1 MFLQTSHTG
10 NVAVQRSESTISVDK
25 RRPIGSLIAMFRPY
39 RASMF
44 LATVVFV
51 IKDSPI
57 WILPILTA
65 NIIDV
70 VVEHK
75 PVEQLW
81 LNAGIAAIILV
92 MNYPLNV
99 LYVSRF
105 SNAVRHV
112 AADLRNGM
120 SSRLQLLTIGFHS
133 RTSAAVIQSK
143 VVRDAE
149 NVELALNQSY
159 GVGLSAICVLVGALV
174 STAVRVPSFVPVF
187 VVIVPIAA
195 VLLIMLRRRSGSL
208 NESLRH
214 EVETFSS
221 RIGEMAALMPITRA
235 HALEDVALERVSTS
249 VEDVRSAAVALD
261 KFNGRFGSIT
271 WISYQSLGVFCLVA
285 ASFAA
290 LTRFIPI
297 TAGEV
302 VLLSGYFTILTGA
315 IVNLLNLLPV
325 MTKARESMRSIAEV
339 LQEPDVE
346 LNVGKR
352 AVASVAGNLR
362 FERLGYRYT
371 PRGKPALSDIEL
383 EVAPGETIA
392 FVGPSGSG
400 KSTLLNVVLGFL
412 RPTSGRLLLDGVDT
426 QTLDLRTFRSRVSVV
441 PQESVLFEGTIR
453 DNVAYGLSDASD
465 AAVLDALRG
474 ANALEIVDA
483 LPDGW
488 DTIVGERGARLSG
501 GQRQR
506 IAIARALIRDP
517 RVLLLD
523 EATSALDGESEKLVQ
538 DAVERLM
545 GGRTTL
551 IVAHRLSTIRAAD
564 RIAVLDA
571 GRLVEIGTHKNLL
584 AAGGRYSTLYSAQS
598 F

>member
-1 MFLQTSHTG
+1 M
-10 NVAVQRSESTISVDK
+10 AQRPSDTTLIVD
-25 RRPIGSLIAMFRPY
+25 RQRPVRSLLRLFTPY
-39 RASMF
+39 RGSM
-44 LATVVFV
+44 LVATIVFIV
-51 IKDSPI
+51 KDSPI
-57 WILPILTA
+57 WILPILTG

-70 VVEHK
+70 VVSHR
-75 PVEQLW
+75 PLTQLW
-81 LNAGIAAIILV
+81 INAGIAAVILL

-99 LYVSRF
+99 LYVHLF

-120 SSRLQLLTIGFHS
+120 SGRLQQLSIGFHS

-149 NVELALNQSY
+149 NVELAMNQSY
-159 GVGLSAICVLVGALV
+159 GVGLSALCVLVGALI
-174 STAVRVPSFVPVF
+174 STAIRVPAFVLVF

-195 VLLIMLRRRSGSL
+195 ALLILLRRRSSNL
-208 NESLRH
+208 NESLRREFEH
-214 EVETFSS
+214 FST
-221 RIGEMAALMPITRA
+221 RVGEMAALMPITRA

-285 ASFAA
+285 AAFAA
-290 LTRFIPI
+290 LTRIIPI
-297 TAGEV
+297 TPGEV

-315 IVNLLNLLPV
+315 VVSLLNLLPV

-346 LNVGKR
+346 LNAGKTPLA
-352 AVASVAGNLR
+352 AVTGELR
-362 FERLGYRYT
+362 FDKLSYEYQGAKRD
-371 PRGKPALSDIEL
+371 ALNEIEL
-383 EVAPGETIA
+383 TITPGETVA

-412 RPTSGRLLLDGVDT
+412 RPTSGRLLLDGTDM

-441 PQESVLFEGTIR
+441 PQESVLFEGSIR
-453 DNVAYGLSDASD
+453 DNITYGLHDISDD
-465 AAVLDALRG
+465 TVLRALKD

-483 LPDGW
+483 MPDGW

-523 EATSALDGESEKLVQ
+523 EATSALDGESERLVQ

-564 RIAVLDA
+564 RIAVLDR
-571 GRLVEIGTHKNLL
+571 GRLVEVGSHDELL
-584 AAGGRYSTLYSAQS
+584 ARRGRYARLYSAQT

>member
-1 MFLQTSHTG
+1 MAQPETPSAL
-10 NVAVQRSESTISVDK
+10 
-25 RRPIGSLIAMFRPY
+25 PIEGRKPVLSLLRLFRPY
-39 RASMF
+39 RGSML
-44 LATVVFV
+44 LATVIFIV
-51 IKDSPI
+51 KDSPI
-57 WILPILTA
+57 WILPILTG

-70 VVEHK
+70 VVSHR
-75 PVEQLW
+75 PLSQLW
-81 LNAGIAAIILV
+81 INAGIAAVILL

-99 LYVSRF
+99 VYVHLF

-149 NVELALNQSY
+149 NVELAMNQSY
-159 GVGLSAICVLVGALV
+159 GVGLSAICVLVGALI
-174 STAVRVPSFVPVF
+174 STAIRVPAFVLVF

-195 VLLIMLRRRSGSL
+195 ALLILLRRRSSKL
-208 NESLRH
+208 NESLRRQFEH
-214 EVETFSS
+214 FSS
-221 RIGEMAALMPITRA
+221 RVGEMAALIPITRA

-285 ASFAA
+285 AAFAA
-290 LTRFIPI
+290 LTRLVPI
-297 TAGEV
+297 TPGEV
-302 VLLSGYFTILTGA
+302 VLLSGYFTILTGS
-315 IVNLLNLLPV
+315 IVNLLNLLPI

-339 LQEPDVE
+339 MQESDVE
-346 LNVGKR
+346 LNAGKTPVA
-352 AVASVAGNLR
+352 AVTGELR
-362 FERLGYRYT
+362 FDRLSYSYAESR
-371 PRGKPALSDIEL
+371 RPALNGIEL
-383 EVAPGETIA
+383 TINSGETVA

-412 RPTSGRLLLDGVDT
+412 RPTAGRLLLDGVDM
-426 QTLDLRTFRSRVSVV
+426 QSVDLRTFRSRVSVV

-453 DNVAYGLSDASD
+453 DNVTYGLQSVSDEV
-465 AAVLDALRG
+465 VLDALRD
-474 ANALEIVDA
+474 ANALEIVDT

-488 DTIVGERGARLSG
+488 DTVVGERGARLSG

-523 EATSALDGESEKLVQ
+523 EATSALDGESERLVQ

-564 RIAVLDA
+564 RIAVLDR
-571 GRLVEIGTHKNLL
+571 GRLVEVGTHDELL
-584 AAGGRYSTLYSAQS
+584 ALHGRYSQLYSAQR

>member
-1 MFLQTSHTG
+1 ML
-10 NVAVQRSESTISVDK
+10 
-25 RRPIGSLIAMFRPY
+25 
-39 RASMF
+39 
-44 LATVVFV
+44 LATVIFIV
-51 IKDSPI
+51 KDSPI
-57 WILPILTA
+57 WILPILTG

-70 VVEHK
+70 VVSHR
-75 PVEQLW
+75 PLSALW
-81 LNAGIAAIILV
+81 LNAAIAAVILL

-99 LYVSRF
+99 VYVHLF

-120 SSRLQLLTIGFHS
+120 SSRLQLLSIGFHS

-149 NVELALNQSY
+149 NVELAMNQSY
-159 GVGLSAICVLVGALV
+159 GVGLSALCVLVGALV
-174 STAVRVPSFVPVF
+174 STAIRVPSFVLVF
-187 VVIVPIAA
+187 IVIVPIAA
-195 VLLIMLRRRSGSL
+195 ALLILLRRRSSNL
-208 NESLRH
+208 NESLRREIEH
-214 EVETFSS
+214 FSS

-249 VEDVRSAAVALD
+249 VEEVRSAAVALD

-285 ASFAA
+285 AAFAA
-290 LTRFIPI
+290 LTRLVPI
-297 TAGEV
+297 TPGEV
-302 VLLSGYFTILTGA
+302 VLLSGYFTILTGS

-346 LNVGKR
+346 LNSGKKPIP
-352 AVASVAGNLR
+352 AVTGELR
-362 FERLGYRYT
+362 FEHLGFRYGQSG
-371 PRGKPALSDIEL
+371 RAALDGIDL
-383 EVAPGETIA
+383 TINPGETIA

-400 KSTLLNVVLGFL
+400 KSTLLNIVLGFL
-412 RPTSGRLLLDGVDT
+412 RPTAGRLLLDGVDM
-426 QTLDLRTFRSRVSVV
+426 QSLDLRTFRSHISVV

-453 DNVAYGLSDASD
+453 DNVTYGLRDVSDEV
-465 AAVLDALRG
+465 VLDALRDS
-474 ANALEIVDA
+474 NALEIVDV

-488 DTIVGERGARLSG
+488 NTVVGERGARLSG

-564 RIAVLDA
+564 RIAVLDRGA
-571 GRLVEIGTHKNLL
+571 LVEVGSHDELIAHR
-584 AAGGRYSTLYSAQS
+584 GRYSKLFAAQT

>member
-1 MFLQTSHTG
+1 MAQPLTSS
-10 NVAVQRSESTISVDK
+10 ALPVDGRK
-25 RRPIGSLIAMFRPY
+25 PVLSLLRLFRPY
-39 RASMF
+39 RGSML
-44 LATVVFV
+44 LATVIFIV
-51 IKDSPI
+51 KDSPI
-57 WILPILTA
+57 WILPILTG

-75 PVEQLW
+75 PLSQLW
-81 LNAGIAAIILV
+81 LNAGVAAVILL

-99 LYVSRF
+99 VYVNLF
-105 SNAVRHV
+105 SNAIRRV

-120 SSRLQLLTIGFHS
+120 SGRLQLLSISFHS

-149 NVELALNQSY
+149 NVELAMNQSY
-159 GVGLSAICVLVGALV
+159 GVGLSAICVLLGALI
-174 STAVRVPSFVPVF
+174 STAIRVPSFVLVF
-187 VVIVPIAA
+187 VLTVPIAA
-195 VLLIMLRRRSGSL
+195 VLILLLRRRSSSL
-208 NESLRH
+208 NESLRR
-214 EVETFSS
+214 EIESFSS
-221 RIGEMAALMPITRA
+221 RVGEMAALMPITRA
-235 HALEDVALERVSTS
+235 HALEDVALERVSLS
-249 VEDVRSAAVALD
+249 VENVRSAAVSLD

-271 WISYQSLGVFCLVA
+271 WISYQSLGVFCLIA
-285 ASFAA
+285 AAFAA
-290 LTRFIPI
+290 LTRFLPI

-302 VLLSGYFTILTGA
+302 VLLSGYFTILTGSV
-315 IVNLLNLLPV
+315 VNLLNLLPV

-339 LQEPDVE
+339 LQESDVE
-346 LNVGKR
+346 LNAGKR
-352 AVASVAGNLR
+352 PVAAVTGELR
-362 FERLGYRYT
+362 FEGLQYRYGES
-371 PRGKPALSDIEL
+371 RRPALDDITLTIE
-383 EVAPGETIA
+383 PGETIA
-392 FVGPSGSG
+392 FVGASGSG

-412 RPTSGRLLLDGVDT
+412 RPTTGRLLLDGVDM
-426 QTLDLRTFRSRVSVV
+426 QSLDLRTFRSRVSVV

-453 DNVAYGLSDASD
+453 DNVTYGLRDVPD
-465 AAVLDALRG
+465 QVVLDALRD

-488 DTIVGERGARLSG
+488 DTVVGERGARLSG

-564 RIAVLDA
+564 RIAVLDR
-571 GRLVEIGTHKNLL
+571 GKLVEMGTHNELL
-584 AAGGRYSTLYSAQS
+584 ATAGRYSKLYAAQR

>member
-1 MFLQTSHTG
+1 ML
-10 NVAVQRSESTISVDK
+10 
-25 RRPIGSLIAMFRPY
+25 
-39 RASMF
+39 
-44 LATVVFV
+44 LATVVFIV
-51 IKDSPI
+51 KDSPI
-57 WILPILTA
+57 WILPILTGD
-65 NIIDV
+65 IIDV

-75 PVEQLW
+75 PLEQLW
-81 LNAGIAAIILV
+81 WNAGIAAVILL
-92 MNYPLNV
+92 MNYPLNLV
-99 LYVSRF
+99 YVSLF

-120 SSRLQLLTIGFHS
+120 TGRLQLLSIGFHN
-133 RTSAAVIQSK
+133 RTSASIIQSK

-174 STAVRVPSFVPVF
+174 STAIRIPSFVLVF

-195 VLLIMLRRRSGSL
+195 ALLFLLRRRSGSL

-214 EVETFSS
+214 EIEVFSS
-221 RIGEMAALMPITRA
+221 RVGEMAALMPITRA

-285 ASFAA
+285 AAFAA
-290 LTRFIPI
+290 LTRIIPI

-325 MTKARESMRSIAEV
+325 MTKARESMRSVAEV
-339 LQEPDVE
+339 LQDADVE
-346 LNVGKR
+346 LNAGKSPI
-352 AVASVAGNLR
+352 ASVTGELTFQR
-362 FERLGYRYT
+362 VGYRYSGT
-371 PRGKPALSDIEL
+371 GRPALENIDLTI
-383 EVAPGETIA
+383 APGETIA

-412 RPTSGRLLLDGVDT
+412 RPTAGRLLLDGVDM
-426 QTLDLRTFRSRVSVV
+426 QSLDLREFRSRVSVV
-441 PQESVLFEGTIR
+441 PQESVLFEGSIR
-453 DNVAYGLSDASD
+453 DNVTYGLVGATD
-465 AAVLDALRG
+465 AAVRDALRD
-474 ANALEIVDA
+474 ANALEIVDSM
-483 LPDGW
+483 PDGW
-488 DTIVGERGARLSG
+488 DTVVGERGARLSG

-538 DAVERLM
+538 SAVERLM

-564 RIAVLDA
+564 RIAVLDG
-571 GRLVEIGTHKNLL
+571 GRLIEVGTHTHLL
-584 AAGGRYSTLYSAQS
+584 ALGGRYSNLYSAQR

>member
-1 MFLQTSHTG
+1 MRHTCFMSREPAPHAI
-10 NVAVQRSESTISVDK
+10 AVDS
-25 RRPIGSLIAMFRPY
+25 RRPIRSLVGLFGPYRGKMLIA
-39 RASMF
+39 
-44 LATVVFV
+44 TIVFIV
-51 IKDSPI
+51 KDSPI

-70 VVEHK
+70 VVNHR
-75 PVEQLW
+75 PLTQLW
-81 LNAGIAAIILV
+81 LNAGIAAAILL

-99 LYVSRF
+99 LYVHLF
-105 SNAVRHV
+105 SNAIRNV

-120 SSRLQLLTIGFHS
+120 SARLQLLSIGFHS

-149 NVELALNQSY
+149 NVEIAMNQSY
-159 GVGLSAICVLVGALV
+159 GVGLSAVCVLVGALV
-174 STAVRVPSFVPVF
+174 ATAIKVPSFVLVF

-195 VLLIMLRRRSGSL
+195 ALLILLRRRSGRL
-208 NESLRH
+208 NESLRRQFEH
-214 EVETFSS
+214 FST
-221 RIGEMAALMPITRA
+221 RVGEMAALMPITRA
-235 HALEDVALERVSTS
+235 HALEEVALERVSSS

-285 ASFAA
+285 AAFAA
-290 LTRFIPI
+290 LTRIIPI
-297 TAGEV
+297 TPGEV
-302 VLLSGYFTILTGA
+302 VLLSGYFTILTGS
-315 IVNLLNLLPV
+315 IVNLLNLLPI
-325 MTKARESMRSIAEV
+325 MTRARESMRSIAEV
-339 LQEPDVE
+339 LQETDVE
-346 LNVGKR
+346 RNAGKTPVA
-352 AVASVAGNLR
+352 AVTGELVFDGLSFTYAQSR
-362 FERLGYRYT
+362 R
-371 PRGKPALSDIEL
+371 PALDDIRL
-383 EVAPGETIA
+383 TVSPGETVA

-412 RPTSGRLLLDGVDT
+412 RPTGGRLLLDGVDM
-426 QTLDLRTFRSRVSVV
+426 QSLDLRTFRARVSVV

-453 DNVAYGLSDASD
+453 DNVTYGLSHISD
-465 AAVLDALRG
+465 DTVLQALRD

-483 LPDGW
+483 MPDGW
-488 DTIVGERGARLSG
+488 DTVVGERGARLSG

-506 IAIARALIRDP
+506 IAIARALIRNP

-523 EATSALDGESEKLVQ
+523 EATSALDGESEKRVQ

-564 RIAVLDA
+564 RIAVLDR
-571 GRLVEIGTHKNLL
+571 GRLVESGSHDELL
-584 AAGGRYSTLYSAQS
+584 ARGGRYAELYTAQR

>member
-1 MFLQTSHTG
+1 MA
-10 NVAVQRSESTISVDK
+10 NSTETASLTVDK
-25 RRPIGSLIAMFRPY
+25 ARPVRSLISLFRPY
-39 RASMF
+39 RGSMIV
-44 LATVVFV
+44 ATIVFI

-57 WILPILTA
+57 WILPILTG

-75 PVEQLW
+75 PLSQLW
-81 LNAGIAAIILV
+81 MNAAIAAVILL
-92 MNYPLNV
+92 MNFPLNV
-99 LYVSRF
+99 LYVGLF
-105 SNAVRHV
+105 SNAVRRV

-120 SSRLQLLTIGFHS
+120 STRLQMLSISFHS
-133 RTSAAVIQSK
+133 RTSASVIQSK

-159 GVGLSAICVLVGALV
+159 GIGLSAICVLVGALI
-174 STAVRVPSFVPVF
+174 STAIRIPSFVVVF
-187 VVIVPIAA
+187 VLTVPIAA
-195 VLLIMLRRRSGSL
+195 ALMISVRRRSSTL
-208 NESLRH
+208 NETLRH
-214 EVETFSS
+214 EIERFSS
-221 RIGEMAALMPITRA
+221 RVGEMAALMPITRA
-235 HALEDVALERVSTS
+235 HALEDVAIERVSTS
-249 VEDVRSAAVALD
+249 VENVRSAAVTLD

-271 WISYQSLGVFCLVA
+271 WISYQSLGVFCLIA
-285 ASFAA
+285 AAFAA
-290 LTRFIPI
+290 LTRVLPI

-302 VLLSGYFTILTGA
+302 VLLSGYFTILTGSV
-315 IVNLLNLLPV
+315 VNLLNLMPV

-339 LQEPDVE
+339 LQESDVE
-346 LNVGKR
+346 LNAGRRPVA
-352 AVASVAGNLR
+352 AVSGELR
-362 FERLGYRYT
+362 FDGLQFRY
-371 PRGKPALSDIEL
+371 PESKRPALDGIDLTIS
-383 EVAPGETIA
+383 PGETVA

-400 KSTLLNVVLGFL
+400 KSTTLNVVLGFL
-412 RPTSGRLLLDGVDT
+412 RPTSGRLLLDGVDM

-441 PQESVLFEGTIR
+441 PQESVLFEGSIR
-453 DNVAYGLSDASD
+453 DNVTYGVNDISDET
-465 AAVLDALRG
+465 VLQALRD

-488 DTIVGERGARLSG
+488 DTVVGERGARLSG

-506 IAIARALIRDP
+506 IAIARALIRNP

-545 GGRTTL
+545 AGRTTL

-564 RIAVLDA
+564 RIAVLDR
-571 GRLVEIGTHKNLL
+571 GKLVEIGPHDELL
-584 AAGGRYSTLYSAQS
+584 AANGRYTKLHAAQL

>member
-1 MFLQTSHTG
+1 MASSATSPAFT
-10 NVAVQRSESTISVDK
+10 VDK
-25 RRPIGSLIAMFRPY
+25 QRPVGSLLRLFGPY
-39 RASMF
+39 RGSML
-44 LATVVFV
+44 LATLIFIV
-51 IKDSPI
+51 KDSPI
-57 WILPILTA
+57 WILPIITG
-65 NIIDV
+65 NIVDV
-70 VVEHK
+70 VVSHK
-75 PVEQLW
+75 PLSQLW
-81 LNAGIAAIILV
+81 LNAGVAAVILL

-99 LYVSRF
+99 VYVHLF
-105 SNAVRHV
+105 SNAVRRV

-120 SSRLQLLTIGFHS
+120 SARLQLLSIGFHS

-149 NVELALNQSY
+149 NVELAMNQSY

-174 STAVRVPSFVPVF
+174 STAIRVPSFVLVF

-195 VLLIMLRRRSGSL
+195 VLLILLRRRSGRL
-208 NESLRH
+208 NESLRREFEH
-214 EVETFSS
+214 FST
-221 RIGEMAALMPITRA
+221 RVGEMAALMPITRA
-235 HALEDVALERVSTS
+235 HAVEDVALERVSTS

-271 WISYQSLGVFCLVA
+271 WISYQTLGVFCLVA
-285 ASFAA
+285 AAFAA
-290 LTRFIPI
+290 LTRIIPI
-297 TAGEV
+297 TPGEV
-302 VLLSGYFTILTGA
+302 VLLSGYFTILTGS

-339 LQEPDVE
+339 LQETDVE
-346 LNVGKR
+346 RNTGKIPVA
-352 AVASVAGNLR
+352 AVNGELR
-362 FERLGYRYT
+362 FDRLSFSYAESR
-371 PRGKPALSDIEL
+371 RPALDQLEL
-383 EVAPGETIA
+383 TISPGETVA

-412 RPTSGRLLLDGVDT
+412 RPTGGRLLLDGVDM
-426 QTLDLRTFRSRVSVV
+426 QSLDLRTFRSRVSVV

-453 DNVAYGLSDASD
+453 DNVTYGLQGVSDE
-465 AAVLDALRG
+465 AVLDALRG

-483 LPDGW
+483 MPDGW

-506 IAIARALIRDP
+506 IAIARALIRNP

-545 GGRTTL
+545 RGRTTL

-564 RIAVLDA
+564 RIAVLDK
-571 GRLVEIGTHKNLL
+571 GKLVETGSHDELL
-584 AAGGRYSTLYSAQS
+584 AREGRYSRLYAAQR

>member
-1 MFLQTSHTG
+1 MAQTSTPSG
-10 NVAVQRSESTISVDK
+10 LPIDG
-25 RRPIGSLIAMFRPY
+25 RRPVGSLLRLFRPY
-39 RASMF
+39 RRSML
-44 LATVVFV
+44 LATVIFV

-57 WILPILTA
+57 WILPILTG

-70 VVEHK
+70 VVSHK
-75 PVEQLW
+75 PLSALW
-81 LNAGIAAIILV
+81 LNAAIAAAILL

-99 LYVSRF
+99 LYVHLF

-120 SSRLQLLTIGFHS
+120 SRRLQLLSIGFHS

-149 NVELALNQSY
+149 NVELAMNQSY

-174 STAVRVPSFVPVF
+174 STAIRVPSFVLVF

-195 VLLIMLRRRSGSL
+195 ALLILLRRRSSSL
-208 NESLRH
+208 NESLRR
-214 EVETFSS
+214 EFERFSS
-221 RIGEMAALMPITRA
+221 RIGEMAALIPITRA
-235 HALEDVALERVSTS
+235 HALEDVALARVSTS

-271 WISYQSLGVFCLVA
+271 WISYQTLGVFCLVA
-285 ASFAA
+285 AAFAA
-290 LTRFIPI
+290 LTRIVPI
-297 TAGEV
+297 TPGEV
-302 VLLSGYFTILTGA
+302 VLLSGYFTILTGS

-325 MTKARESMRSIAEV
+325 MTRARESMRSIAEV
-339 LQEPDVE
+339 LQDADVE
-346 LNVGKR
+346 LNTGKVPVV
-352 AVASVAGNLR
+352 AVTGGLR
-362 FERLGYRYT
+362 FDGLSYSYAGSRRS
-371 PRGKPALSDIEL
+371 ALDQIEL
-383 EVAPGETIA
+383 TVVPGETVA

-412 RPTSGRLLLDGVDT
+412 RPTGGRLLLDGVDM
-426 QTLDLRTFRSRVSVV
+426 QSLDLRTFRSRVSVV

-453 DNVAYGLSDASD
+453 DNVTYGLEDVSDEV
-465 AAVLDALRG
+465 VLRALRDS
-474 ANALEIVDA
+474 NALEIVDA
-483 LPDGW
+483 MPDGW
-488 DTIVGERGARLSG
+488 DTVVGERGARLSG

-506 IAIARALIRDP
+506 IAIARALIRNP

-564 RIAVLDA
+564 RIAVLDR
-571 GRLVEIGTHKNLL
+571 GKLVEVGTHEELI
-584 AAGGRYSTLYSAQS
+584 AHAGRYSRLFAAQA

>member
-1 MFLQTSHTG
+1 MANPTETASLT
-10 NVAVQRSESTISVDK
+10 VDK
-25 RRPIGSLIAMFRPY
+25 ARPVRSLISLFRPY
-39 RASMF
+39 RGSMVV
-44 LATVVFV
+44 ATIVFI

-57 WILPILTA
+57 WILPILTG

-75 PVEQLW
+75 PLNQLW
-81 LNAGIAAIILV
+81 LNAAIAAIILL
-92 MNYPLNV
+92 MNFPLNV
-99 LYVSRF
+99 LYVGLF
-105 SNAVRHV
+105 SNAIRRV

-120 SSRLQLLTIGFHS
+120 STRLQMLSISFHS
-133 RTSAAVIQSK
+133 RTSASVIQSK

-159 GVGLSAICVLVGALV
+159 GIGLSAICVLVGALI
-174 STAVRVPSFVPVF
+174 STAIRIPSFVLVF
-187 VVIVPIAA
+187 VLTVPIAA
-195 VLLIMLRRRSGSL
+195 ALMISVRRRSSTL

-214 EVETFSS
+214 EIERFSS
-221 RIGEMAALMPITRA
+221 RVGEMAALMPITRA
-235 HALEDVALERVSTS
+235 HALEDVAIERVSTS
-249 VEDVRSAAVALD
+249 VENVRSAAVTLD

-271 WISYQSLGVFCLVA
+271 WISYQSLGVFCLIA
-285 ASFAA
+285 AAFAA
-290 LTRFIPI
+290 LTRVLPI

-302 VLLSGYFTILTGA
+302 VLLSGYFTILTGSV
-315 IVNLLNLLPV
+315 VNLLNLMPV

-339 LQEPDVE
+339 LQE
-346 LNVGKR
+346 
-352 AVASVAGNLR
+352 
-362 FERLGYRYT
+362 
-371 PRGKPALSDIEL
+371 SDIEL
-383 EVAPGETIA
+383 NAGRRPVAAVSGELRFDALQFRYPESKRPALDGIDLTISPGETVA

-400 KSTLLNVVLGFL
+400 KSTTLNVVLGFL
-412 RPTSGRLLLDGVDT
+412 RPTSGRLLLDGVDM

-441 PQESVLFEGTIR
+441 PQESVLFEGSIR
-453 DNVAYGLSDASD
+453 DNVTYGVNDISDD
-465 AAVLDALRG
+465 TVLQALRD

-488 DTIVGERGARLSG
+488 DTVVGERGARLSG

-506 IAIARALIRDP
+506 IAIARALIRNP

-545 GGRTTL
+545 EGRTTL

-564 RIAVLDA
+564 RIAVLDR
-571 GRLVEIGTHKNLL
+571 GKLVEIGSHDELL
-584 AAGGRYSTLYSAQS
+584 AANGKYTKLHAAQR

>member
-1 MFLQTSHTG
+1 MAQPLTQS
-10 NVAVQRSESTISVDK
+10 ALPVD
-25 RRPIGSLIAMFRPY
+25 RRKPVLSLLRLFRPY
-39 RASMF
+39 RGSML
-44 LATVVFV
+44 LATITFIV
-51 IKDSPI
+51 KDSPI
-57 WILPILTA
+57 WILPILTG

-75 PVEQLW
+75 PLSQLW
-81 LNAGIAAIILV
+81 ANAAFAAVILL

-99 LYVSRF
+99 LYVNLF
-105 SNAVRHV
+105 SNAIRHV

-120 SSRLQLLTIGFHS
+120 STRFQMLSIGFHS
-133 RTSAAVIQSK
+133 RTSASVIQSK

-159 GVGLSAICVLVGALV
+159 GVGLSAVCVLVGALV
-174 STAVRVPSFVPVF
+174 STAIRIPSFVLVF
-187 VVIVPIAA
+187 VLTVPIAA
-195 VLLIMLRRRSGSL
+195 VLMYSVRRRSGDL
-208 NESLRH
+208 NESLRR
-214 EVETFSS
+214 EIEKFSS
-221 RIGEMAALMPITRA
+221 RVGEMAALMPITRA
-235 HALEDVALERVSTS
+235 HAVEDVALRRVSRS
-249 VEDVRSAAVALD
+249 VERVRSAAVTLD

-271 WISYQSLGVFCLVA
+271 WISYQTLGVFCLIA
-285 ASFAA
+285 AAFAA
-290 LTRFIPI
+290 LTKFIPI

-302 VLLSGYFTILTGA
+302 VLLSGYFTILTGSV
-315 IVNLLNLLPV
+315 VNLLNLMPV

-339 LQEPDVE
+339 LQESDVE
-346 LNVGKR
+346 LNTGKVPVI
-352 AVASVAGNLR
+352 AVTGGLHFDQLSFRYAGS
-362 FERLGYRYT
+362 
-371 PRGKPALSDIEL
+371 RGPALDRVELAIE
-383 EVAPGETIA
+383 PGETVA

-412 RPTSGRLLLDGVDT
+412 RPTGGRLLLDGVDM
-426 QTLDLRTFRSRVSVV
+426 QSLDLRTFRSRVSVV
-441 PQESVLFEGTIR
+441 PQESVLFEGSIR
-453 DNVAYGLSDASD
+453 DNVTYGLHEISDEV
-465 AAVLDALRG
+465 VLDALRD

-488 DTIVGERGARLSG
+488 DTVVGERGARLSG

-506 IAIARALIRDP
+506 IAIARALIRNP

-564 RIAVLDA
+564 RIAVLDR
-571 GRLVEIGTHKNLL
+571 GKLVEVGTHDDLM
-584 AAGGRYSTLYSAQS
+584 ARSGRYSKLFAAQT

>member
-1 MFLQTSHTG
+1 MAQPLTQS
-10 NVAVQRSESTISVDK
+10 ALPVD
-25 RRPIGSLIAMFRPY
+25 RRKPVLSLLRLFRPY
-39 RASMF
+39 RGSML
-44 LATVVFV
+44 LATITFIV
-51 IKDSPI
+51 KDSPI
-57 WILPILTA
+57 WILPILTG
-65 NIIDV
+65 NIVDV

-75 PVEQLW
+75 PLSQLW
-81 LNAGIAAIILV
+81 ANAAFAAVILL

-99 LYVSRF
+99 LYVNLF
-105 SNAVRHV
+105 SNAIRHV

-120 SSRLQLLTIGFHS
+120 STRFQLLSIGFHS
-133 RTSAAVIQSK
+133 RTSASVIQSK

-159 GVGLSAICVLVGALV
+159 GVGLSAVCVLVGALV
-174 STAVRVPSFVPVF
+174 STAVRIPSFVIVF
-187 VVIVPIAA
+187 VLTVPIAA
-195 VLLIMLRRRSGSL
+195 VLMYTVRRRSGSL
-208 NESLRH
+208 NESLRR
-214 EVETFSS
+214 EIERFSS
-221 RIGEMAALMPITRA
+221 RVGEMAALMPITRA
-235 HALEDVALERVSTS
+235 HALEDVALRRVSRS
-249 VEDVRSAAVALD
+249 VERVRSAAVTLD

-271 WISYQSLGVFCLVA
+271 WISYQSLGVFCLIA
-285 ASFAA
+285 AAFAA
-290 LTRFIPI
+290 LTKFIPI

-302 VLLSGYFTILTGA
+302 VLLSGYFTILTGSV
-315 IVNLLNLLPV
+315 VNLLNLMPV

-339 LQEPDVE
+339 LQESDVE
-346 LNVGKR
+346 VNTGKVPVV
-352 AVASVAGNLR
+352 AVTGGLR
-362 FERLGYRYT
+362 FDQLSFSYAGSRN
-371 PRGKPALSDIEL
+371 PALDRIDLAIE
-383 EVAPGETIA
+383 PGETIA

-412 RPTSGRLLLDGVDT
+412 RPTGGRLLLDGIDM

-453 DNVAYGLSDASD
+453 DNVTYGLQDVSDEV
-465 AAVLDALRG
+465 VLDALRDS
-474 ANALEIVDA
+474 NALEIVDA
-483 LPDGW
+483 MPDGW
-488 DTIVGERGARLSG
+488 DTVVGERGARLSG

-506 IAIARALIRDP
+506 IAIARALIRNP

-564 RIAVLDA
+564 RIAVLDR
-571 GRLVEIGTHKNLL
+571 GKLVEVGTHDELI
-584 AAGGRYSTLYSAQS
+584 ARAGRYSKLFAAQT

>member
-1 MFLQTSHTG
+1 MANPTETASLT
-10 NVAVQRSESTISVDK
+10 VDK
-25 RRPIGSLIAMFRPY
+25 ARPVRSLISLFRPY
-39 RASMF
+39 RGSMVV
-44 LATVVFV
+44 ATIVFI

-57 WILPILTA
+57 WILPILTG

-75 PVEQLW
+75 PLNQLW
-81 LNAGIAAIILV
+81 LNAAIAAIILL
-92 MNYPLNV
+92 MNFPLNV
-99 LYVSRF
+99 LYVGLF
-105 SNAVRHV
+105 SNAIRRV

-120 SSRLQLLTIGFHS
+120 STRLQMLSISFHS
-133 RTSAAVIQSK
+133 RTSASVIQSK

-159 GVGLSAICVLVGALV
+159 GIGLSAICVLVGALI
-174 STAVRVPSFVPVF
+174 STAIRIPSFVLVF
-187 VVIVPIAA
+187 VLTVPIAA
-195 VLLIMLRRRSGSL
+195 ALMISVRRRSSTL

-214 EVETFSS
+214 EIERFSS
-221 RIGEMAALMPITRA
+221 RVGEMAALMPITRA
-235 HALEDVALERVSTS
+235 HALEDVAIERVSTS
-249 VEDVRSAAVALD
+249 VENVRSAAVTLD

-271 WISYQSLGVFCLVA
+271 WISYQSLGVFCLIA
-285 ASFAA
+285 AAFAA
-290 LTRFIPI
+290 LTRVLPM

-302 VLLSGYFTILTGA
+302 VLLSGYFTILTGSV
-315 IVNLLNLLPV
+315 VNLLNLMPV

-339 LQEPDVE
+339 LQESDVE
-346 LNVGKR
+346 LNAGRRPVA
-352 AVASVAGNLR
+352 AVSGELR
-362 FERLGYRYT
+362 FDALQFRY
-371 PRGKPALSDIEL
+371 PESKRPALDGIDLTIS
-383 EVAPGETIA
+383 PGETVA

-400 KSTLLNVVLGFL
+400 KSTTLNVVLGFL
-412 RPTSGRLLLDGVDT
+412 RPTSGRLLLDGVDM

-441 PQESVLFEGTIR
+441 PQESVLFEGSIR
-453 DNVAYGLSDASD
+453 DNVTYGVNDISDD
-465 AAVLDALRG
+465 TVLQALRD

-488 DTIVGERGARLSG
+488 DTVVGERGARLSG

-506 IAIARALIRDP
+506 IAIARALIRNP

-545 GGRTTL
+545 EGRTTL

-564 RIAVLDA
+564 RIAVLDR
-571 GRLVEIGTHKNLL
+571 GKLVEIGSHDELL
-584 AAGGRYSTLYSAQS
+584 AANGKYTKLHAAQR

>member
-1 MFLQTSHTG
+1 MAQPLTDS
-10 NVAVQRSESTISVDK
+10 ALPVDGRK
-25 RRPIGSLIAMFRPY
+25 PVLSLLRLFRPY
-39 RASMF
+39 RGSML
-44 LATVVFV
+44 LATVVFIV
-51 IKDSPI
+51 KDSPI
-57 WILPILTA
+57 WILPILTG

-70 VVEHK
+70 VVEHQ
-75 PVEQLW
+75 PLSQLW
-81 LNAGIAAIILV
+81 LNAGIAAIILL
-92 MNYPLNV
+92 MNYPLNIV
-99 LYVSRF
+99 YVHLF
-105 SNAVRHV
+105 SNAIRHV

-149 NVELALNQSY
+149 NVELAMNQSY
-159 GVGLSAICVLVGALV
+159 GVGLSAICVLVGALI
-174 STAVRVPSFVPVF
+174 STAIRVPAFVLVF

-195 VLLIMLRRRSGSL
+195 ALLILLRRRSSRL
-208 NESLRH
+208 NESLRREIEH
-214 EVETFSS
+214 FSS
-221 RIGEMAALMPITRA
+221 RVGEMAALMPITRA
-235 HALEDVALERVSTS
+235 HALEDVALARVSTS

-271 WISYQSLGVFCLVA
+271 WISYQTLGVFCLVA
-285 ASFAA
+285 AAFAA
-290 LTRFIPI
+290 LTGIVPI
-297 TAGEV
+297 TPGEV
-302 VLLSGYFTILTGA
+302 VLLSGYFTILTGS

-339 LQEPDVE
+339 MQEADVE
-346 LNVGKR
+346 LNAGRQPVA
-352 AVASVAGNLR
+352 AVTGELR
-362 FERLGYRYT
+362 FDELSFSYPGTSRA
-371 PRGKPALSDIEL
+371 ALSAIDLTIT
-383 EVAPGETIA
+383 PGETVA

-412 RPTSGRLLLDGVDT
+412 RPTGGRLLLDGVDM

-441 PQESVLFEGTIR
+441 PQESVLFEGSIR
-453 DNVAYGLSDASD
+453 DNVTYGLRDISDQV
-465 AAVLDALRG
+465 VLDALRD

-488 DTIVGERGARLSG
+488 DTVVGERGARLSG

-506 IAIARALIRDP
+506 IAIARALIRNP

-523 EATSALDGESEKLVQ
+523 EATSALDGESERLVQ

-564 RIAVLDA
+564 RIAVLDR
-571 GRLVEIGTHKNLL
+571 GKLVEVGTHDELL
-584 AAGGRYSTLYSAQS
+584 ARGGRYSKLHSAQT

>member
-1 MFLQTSHTG
+1 MAQPLTNS
-10 NVAVQRSESTISVDK
+10 ALPVDGRK
-25 RRPIGSLIAMFRPY
+25 PVLSLLRLFRPY
-39 RASMF
+39 RGSML
-44 LATVVFV
+44 LATLIFVV
-51 IKDSPI
+51 KDSPI
-57 WILPILTA
+57 WILPILTG

-75 PVEQLW
+75 PLSQLW
-81 LNAGIAAIILV
+81 INAGIAAVILL

-99 LYVSRF
+99 VYVHLF
-105 SNAVRHV
+105 SNAIRQV

-120 SSRLQLLTIGFHS
+120 STRLQLLTIGFHS

-149 NVELALNQSY
+149 NVELAMNQSY
-159 GVGLSAICVLVGALV
+159 SVGLSAICVLVGALV
-174 STAVRVPSFVPVF
+174 STAIRVPSFVIVF
-187 VVIVPIAA
+187 VVVVPIAA
-195 VLLIMLRRRSGSL
+195 GLIILLRRRSSKL
-208 NESLRH
+208 NESVRREFEH
-214 EVETFSS
+214 FSS
-221 RIGEMAALMPITRA
+221 RVGEMAALMPITRA
-235 HALEDVALERVSTS
+235 HALEDVALARVSTS
-249 VEDVRSAAVALD
+249 VEDVRSATVALD

-285 ASFAA
+285 AAFAA
-290 LTRFIPI
+290 LTRIVPI
-297 TAGEV
+297 TPGGI
-302 VLLSGYFTILTGA
+302 VLLSGYFTILTGS

-339 LQEPDVE
+339 MEEPDVE
-346 LNVGKR
+346 RNAGKQPVA
-352 AVASVAGNLR
+352 AVTGELR
-362 FERLGYRYT
+362 FDDLSFSYPKTHR
-371 PRGKPALSDIEL
+371 PALRGITL
-383 EVAPGETIA
+383 TITPGETVA

-412 RPTSGRLLLDGVDT
+412 RPTAGRLLLDGVDM

-441 PQESVLFEGTIR
+441 PQESVLFGGSIR
-453 DNVAYGLSDASD
+453 DNVTYGLHDID
-465 AAVLDALRG
+465 DQVVVDALRD

-488 DTIVGERGARLSG
+488 DTVVGERGARLSG

-506 IAIARALIRDP
+506 IAIARALIRNP

-523 EATSALDGESEKLVQ
+523 EATSALDGESERLVQ

-564 RIAVLDA
+564 RIAVLDR
-571 GRLVEIGTHKNLL
+571 GKLVEVGTHEELL
-584 AAGGRYSTLYSAQS
+584 AKAGRYSKLYAAQT